1 MNRLLLVM
9 CLTVSLLPL
18 APTSASACSCA
29 PATPEEHGDNAR
41 MVFTGLARQTHRDES
56 ELTVR
61 FRVQTVYKGEVD
73 RRVTVVTAS
82 QSAACGCSFR
92 EGVHYTVFGTRKRE
106 PIATNLC
113 TGTKRG
119 EIDPEE
125 YGLPPG
131 HRPS

>member
-1 MNRLLLVM
+1 MAAALVPV
-9 CLTVSLLPL
+9 TANP
-18 APTSASACSCA
+18 ASACSCA
-29 PATPEEHGDNAR
+29 FATPEEHADSAR
-41 MVFTGLARQTHRDES
+41 VVFTGRARQIHRDES
-56 ELTVR
+56 QLTVR

-92 EGVHYTVFGTRKRE
+92 EGVRYTVFGTRKRE

-131 HRPS
+131 HPPS